1 MITSIFLVLVIIF
14 GVVFIALIVLTIK
27 FRKKFIEMYPQFK
40 RFYDYILLS
49 LIFVL
54 AGNLVYIPS
63 DISSYLSIDLIERH
77 RLTLLFMGHIF
88 DIFAVIFFI
97 LGWARLLE
105 SLIKKYRLIP
115 IVVEFKEEPK
125 KLSPGVYICEDKEKC
140 HSLFLELL
148 KGRAGVIISRDF
160 PDSIRKK
167 LKLQKTP
174 ILWLTKVEG
183 ENNIHPR
190 KLEYLMQ
197 TLVDFMKKEDMPK
210 VILFDGFEYLLIE
223 NGFNPLYKFLT
234 TIKDYSIVHDTIAL
248 VLITRRAL
256 GEREYSLLKREFLD
270 VNELLK
276 S

>member
-1 MITSIFLVLVIIF
+1 
-14 GVVFIALIVLTIK
+14 
-27 FRKKFIEMYPQFK
+27 
-40 RFYDYILLS
+40 
-49 LIFVL
+49 
-54 AGNLVYIPS
+54 
-63 DISSYLSIDLIERH
+63 
-77 RLTLLFMGHIF
+77 MGHIF
-88 DIFAVIFFI
+88 DIFAVTFFI

-115 IVVEFKEEPK
+115 IVVEFKRRA
-125 KLSPGVYICEDKEKC
+125 KEKC

-183 ENNIHPR
+183 ENNIHSR

-210 VILFDGFEYLLIE
+210 VILFDGFEYLVIE
-223 NGFNPLYKFLT
+223 NW
-234 TIKDYSIVHDTIAL
+234 V
-248 VLITRRAL
+248 
-256 GEREYSLLKREFLD
+256 
-270 VNELLK
+270 
-276 S
+276 